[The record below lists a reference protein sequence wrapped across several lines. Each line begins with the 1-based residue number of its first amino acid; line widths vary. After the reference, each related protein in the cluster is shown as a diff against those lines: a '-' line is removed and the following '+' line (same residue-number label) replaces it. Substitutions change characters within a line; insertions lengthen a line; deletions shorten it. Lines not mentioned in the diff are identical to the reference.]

1 MLHGAM
7 KCHVERAKPF
17 DDRFLKATLVQEPD
31 RLSQSL
37 LNLTKFPLCTS
48 PGRFA
53 LVCYQRP
60 IFLDRKNS
68 WFSLKPFAHQP
79 LIADNVQNDFPYA
92 MDGRRRLSS
101 GLFGSHID
109 Q

>member
-1 MLHGAM
+1 M
-7 KCHVERAKPF
+7 KSYVDRARLF
-17 DDRFLKATLVQEPD
+17 DDRFFKATLIQEPD

-37 LNLTKFPLCTS
+37 VNLTKFPLCTS
-48 PGRFA
+48 PSRFA

-60 IFLDRKNS
+60 VFFNRKNS

-79 LIADNVQNDFPYA
+79 LIADNVQNDFPNA
-92 MDGRRRLSS
+92 MDGRCRLRS